1 MIISHVKMIAF
12 QLSFFCKNY
21 CFSKIVSYI
30 INRLE
35 KYMGAWKYQIYLV
48 ITTHF
53 CLRISLICA
62 FRIFSRFRTAPF
74 QVFINTSVIQ
84 DKTLT
89 IYINFGK
96 FKLEKAPN
104 FVTRPAS
111 NVDRRTP
118 FGSEKKCG
126 MHISVKCV
134 VKISETC

>member
-1 MIISHVKMIAF
+1 MQTCCKYHVFCWFARQSNLLQISYFPKVCNWFAPF
-12 QLSFFCKNY
+12 AL
-21 CFSKIVSYI
+21 
-30 INRLE
+30 
-35 KYMGAWKYQIYLV
+35 
-48 ITTHF
+48 
-53 CLRISLICA
+53 LRISLICA
-62 FRIFSRFRTAPF
+62 FRIFSRFRTAFDCRRSTQAWLQNLAPF

-118 FGSEKKCG
+118 FGSEKKFG
-126 MHISVKCV
+126 MHISEKCV
-134 VKISETC
+134 VM